1 MCTPHWQIANTSH
14 TIRWTPAGADDA
26 TLGIIGHHLT
36 SLVHLELYQLPASY
50 SQGGLRGIA
59 GLASLTT
66 LILELASP
74 GTTLGTRLRNQFSQ
88 HSAVMLLFELAA
100 EVGSEV
106 TAAAGSLGV
115 PLLGTNPILAFAPP
129 VDWGLVSGAVG
140 LGMRV
145 EAGLEAVAC

>member
-1 MCTPHWQIANTSH
+1 MSQPYNIFLWKTRWILCH
-14 TIRWTPAGADDA
+14 TGADDA

-36 SLVHLELYQLPASY
+36 SLVHLELYQLPAGY

-59 GLASLTT
+59 GLGSLQT

-74 GTTLGTRLRNQFSQ
+74 GTTLGTHLRNQFAQ
-88 HSAVMLLFELAA
+88 HNPMMLPFELVA

-129 VDWGLVSGAVG
+129 ADWGLVSGAV
-140 LGMRV
+140 LLR
-145 EAGLEAVAC
+145 